1 MGERL
6 LPSLD
11 DSGYLTSLGRGSK
24 PLAAF
29 RGDYNPKEDEEG
41 LISNSESDE
50 CDENPELNGYVEQ
63 DREPVHWTPDSYH
76 NVSEVLYP
84 PLCSLSSN
92 IHAGL
97 ASELLT
103 AAKLRTDQSIKPRPA
118 IVATTWCD
126 FTGPQEEELTD
137 RSHSKPQNQDQYWF
151 ETPYN
156 QNQQTFIA
164 EHAIGKWDVSARD
177 NTGNKKDLM
186 VSMPEYYHE
195 NYLNKDDIETTDG
208 YHDLYFD
215 HQTLDEEALVAA
227 EPTTEAIV
235 SENISTE
242 KESAKEEVDNENS
255 GNVLVRR
262 KSSRRKRV
270 FQKFWCATEED
281 EDLIELPRPDEY
293 RLKSQEKG
301 GSQKRKKRSGSSI
314 KRRLLGKDPDNDPWT
329 DELNFVGDG
338 SDERGGIRRLP
349 KIWDSLD
356 DELEKEEKFYAPKR
370 PPPILDFLM
379 VVTSFLAASILA
391 YYSVT

>member
-41 LISNSESDE
+41 LISNSDSDD
-50 CDENPELNGYVEQ
+50 CDESQELDGRIVEN
-63 DREPVHWTPDSYH
+63 REHVHGTPGRYH
-76 NVSEVLYP
+76 NVSEGIYP
-84 PLCSLSSN
+84 PLCSLSTN
-92 IHAGL
+92 IGL
-97 ASELLT
+97 TNELLT
-103 AAKLRTDQSIKPRPA
+103 TANIRTDQGIKPRRA

-126 FTGPQEEELTD
+126 FTGPQEENATN
-137 RSHSKPQNQDQYWF
+137 RSYSTPHNHDQYWF

-156 QNQQTFIA
+156 QNQQTVIA
-164 EHAIGKWDVSARD
+164 EHSVGKCDMTVRD
-177 NTGNKKDLM
+177 NTGEEKHLM
-186 VSMPEYYHE
+186 VSMPEYFDE
-195 NYLNKDDIETTDG
+195 NYYNKDVIETTDG
-208 YHDLYFD
+208 YQELYLD
-215 HQTLDEEALVAA
+215 HQTQDEEALVNA
-227 EPTTEAIV
+227 ESSTQAIV

-293 RLKSQEKG
+293 RLKSQEKD
-301 GSQKRKKRSGSSI
+301 GSQKRKKRAGSSI
-314 KRRLLGKDPDNDPWT
+314 KRRLLGKDPDTDPWT
-329 DELNFVGDG
+329 DDLHFVGDG

-349 KIWDSLD
+349 KIWDSMD

-391 YYSVT
+391 YYSVI